1 MTTHRKKLS
10 ELTPEDV
17 DRMVAEKEAE
27 AEAEAKARRERL
39 EKHTALAAWRAEG
52 GDDASF
58 EREYPKLRDE
68 ARRRR
73 VVEQTGRAE
82 AAARSRLRQSL

>member
-1 MTTHRKKLS
+1 MTAHRKKLS
-10 ELTPEDV
+10 ELTTEDV

-39 EKHTALAAWRAEG
+39 ERHTAHAAWRSEG
-52 GDDASF
+52 GDDASL
-58 EREYPKLRDE
+58 EMAWPELRDE

-73 VVEQTGRAE
+73 VMEQTGLAE

>member
-1 MTTHRKKLS
+1 MTAHRKKLS
-10 ELTPEDV
+10 ELTTEDV
-17 DRMVAEKEAE
+17 DRMGAEKEAE

-39 EKHTALAAWRAEG
+39 EKHTALAAWRSAG

-68 ARRRR
+68 ARRAR
-73 VVEQTGRAE
+73 VMERIGRAE
-82 AAARSRLRQSL
+82 ADARARLRQTL